1 MSTTTM
7 STTTLHE
14 GILVGIDGSSYSQNA
29 VRWAVGEAVMRNLP
43 LSIVF
48 VVAPMIGGFSGVGMS
63 GAPLPDDIDEW
74 LRDEAQELVQD
85 AVRIARDSAGGAA
98 VQIRTEILSA
108 PVVPTLID
116 LSKQAQLVVV
126 GSHGR
131 GALARELLGS
141 VTSALIRH
149 SHCPV
154 AVLHEQVSGD
164 HRGSAILV
172 GVDGSPASE
181 HAVALAFD
189 EASFRNVDLVALHA
203 WSDSELPVIPGIPWS
218 AVAAAAD
225 ETVAERLAGWQERYP
240 DVVVRKLVVRDHPTR
255 NILAESLSAQLVV
268 LGTHGRGGFAGMLLG
283 SVSRAV
289 VHGSRRPVIVA
300 RQD

>member
-1 MSTTTM
+1 M

-48 VVAPMIGGFSGVGMS
+48 VIAPMIGGFSGVGMS
-63 GAPLPDDIDEW
+63 GASLPEDIDEW
-74 LRDEAQELVQD
+74 LRDEAQELVRD

-98 VQIRTEILSA
+98 LQIRTEILSA
-108 PVVPTLID
+108 AVVPTLID
-116 LSKQAQLVVV
+116 LSRQAQLVVV
-126 GSHGR
+126 GSHGQ

-154 AVLHEQVSGD
+154 AVLHEHFSAD
-164 HRGSAILV
+164 HRGLAILV

-189 EASFRNVDLVALHA
+189 EASFRHVDLVALHA

-225 ETVAERLAGWQERYP
+225 ESLAERLAGWQGRYP
-240 DVVVRKLVVRDHPTR
+240 DVVVRKLVVRDHPAR
-255 NILAESLSAQLVV
+255 NLLAESLSAQLVV
-268 LGTHGRGGFAGMLLG
+268 LGTHGRGGFAGMLMG

-289 VHGSRRPVIVA
+289 VHRSRRPVIVA
-300 RQD
+300 RHD